1 MNALVKKEIRLL
13 LPSWL
18 TVLSLAIFLPW
29 IWKPNGSVISWSPIV
44 FFFGSI
50 LIGVDSFGRE
60 FSLGTFSWLMSQPVE
75 RHKIWRNKIAVLA
88 VGVAIIYIVQFASYE
103 LWLHWGVTLFA
114 RGRSYTYNTLG
125 DDWWFWVTVTA
136 ALMLVATCGGLWT
149 TLLLRQ
155 VAAALWITFLAPVGL
170 VLLMVSLL
178 LRMFPST
185 PERVAEG
192 VFLGLAGIYIV
203 AGFLVARGLFY
214 RAQDVGWSGGV
225 ITLPEWRGL
234 AARSGEAISSRKRR
248 PMFALL
254 KKEFQ
259 LQQAAL
265 MGAAGLL
272 VLHIGV
278 IFLREYHE
286 FAKDSLGLDLAR
298 VFWVLWLVMAPMVG
312 GMAVAEERRLGV
324 MEGQLC
330 LPVSRQVQFAIKLV
344 LTMLLGAFLGGV
356 MPMLVERVA
365 AEFGSQNSMFT
376 PEAGIGGEFGVLGFE
391 WAIVALATWLTFV
404 SFYASTLARS
414 FLQALGLAVATFA
427 GWVLIATWIVNTRSF
442 FGIVPLSS
450 PILEAIVAVPTVV
463 VTLLWLGYL
472 NFTNSQSGWPL
483 WRRNLMGMMGAVL
496 FILVASALIYHRAWE
511 VFELAE
517 PPHGTPKFSLSNPPA
532 LQGDASGSLL
542 VRLPDGRV
550 WFDSLGYPFL
560 SDGRRDRWKEAW
572 WVLVRPL
579 PESDG
584 PGQFLADSNW
594 VSVAVR
600 HITGKSPGGSIS
612 GSFVGYWDT
621 VGIRADGTL
630 WSSSDAKPTPGAGT
644 RMIRLDDETNWK
656 RVVRMGPGFLLLKTD
671 GSLWEWGAS
680 RFDWSLEQN
689 SWPYWPS
696 WPSVRISKPQPIG
709 TSSDWTEI
717 FSDGTGYARK
727 TDGSIW
733 AVHVDWKDGK
743 DELKRRANLDPMVPQ
758 TFSRMGDDRMAYVGR
773 DGTLW
778 VGDRSFDESKKR
790 WEGSGSFVQEGK
802 ETNWVAVAVAWNSGV
817 ALKADGTLWKWTI
830 SDSVAEVAG
839 TRPTRLGIHN
849 DWVSVTV
856 SRTAVVSLAADGSV
870 WYWPNTGFDEGVLLK
885 SPKQPQLLGNVF
897 SDTR

>member
-18 TVLSLAIFLPW
+18 TVLSLAILLPW
-29 IWKPNGSVISWSPIV
+29 IWKPNGSVIKWSPILL
-44 FFFGSI
+44 FFGTI

-60 FSLGTFSWLMSQPVE
+60 FSLGTFSSLMSQPVE
-75 RHKIWRNKIAVLA
+75 RRKIWRNKITVLA
-88 VGVAIIYIVQFASYE
+88 VGVAIIHIVQLASYE
-103 LWLHWGVTLFA
+103 LLLHWGLPVFA
-114 RGRSYTYNTLG
+114 WGHSYSYISLG
-125 DDWWFWVTVTA
+125 DNWWWWVGGTA
-136 ALMLVATCGGLWT
+136 ALMLVAASGGLWT

-155 VAAALWITFLAPVGL
+155 VAAALWVTFLAPIA
-170 VLLMVSLL
+170 LLLSIVSLL
-178 LRMFPST
+178 SEMFPST
-185 PERVAEG
+185 PNLVAQS
-192 VFLGLAGIYIV
+192 VNVGLAALYIV
-203 AGFLVARGLFY
+203 AGFLWARWLFY

-225 ITLPEWRGL
+225 IALPERRGSL
-234 AARSGEAISSRKRR
+234 THSEHALSTRKRR
-248 PMFALL
+248 PIFALL
-254 KKEFQ
+254 RKELQ
-259 LQQAAL
+259 LQQVAL

-356 MPMLVERVA
+356 MPLLVERVA
-365 AEFGSQNSMFT
+365 AEFGSKNSMFT

-450 PILEAIVAVPTVV
+450 PILEAIVAVPTLIA
-463 VTLLWLGYL
+463 TLGWLGYL
-472 NFTNSQSGWPL
+472 NFTNPQYGGLL
-483 WRRNLMGMMGAVL
+483 WRRNLAGMAGAVL
-496 FILVASALIYHRAWE
+496 VIVVGSALIYHHAWE

-550 WFDSLGYPFL
+550 WFDSLGYPFV
-560 SDGRRDRWKEAW
+560 SEDRRDRWKEAW

-579 PESDG
+579 PESGG
-584 PGQFLADSNW
+584 PQRFLAGSNW
-594 VSVAVR
+594 VSAAVR
-600 HITGKSPGGSIS
+600 HITGKSPGGSIP

-621 VGIRADGTL
+621 VSIRADGTL

-644 RMIRLDDETNWK
+644 RMIHVGDETNWK
-656 RVVRMGPGFLLLKTD
+656 RVVRLGPGFLLLKTD

-680 RFDWSLEQN
+680 RSDWSLEQN

-709 TSSDWTEI
+709 TSSDWAEI

-733 AVHVDWKDGK
+733 AVHVDWINGK

-758 TFSRMGDDRMAYVGR
+758 SFSRMGADRMAYVGR

-778 VGDRSFDESKKR
+778 VGDRSFDESKKS

-856 SRTAVVSLAADGSV
+856 SRTAVVSLAADGSL
-870 WYWPNTGFDEGVLLK
+870 WYWPNTGFDEGVLLQN
-885 SPKQPQLLGNVF
+885 PTQPQLLGNVF
-897 SDTR
+897 RDAH